1 MAQTIEERL
10 RPDRSSGITRIVVG
24 LSLGVFVTLGLF
36 WMMQYMI
43 EMADRSLDETGKGQL
58 IDFVRVKRD
67 ESTRRRELK
76 PRKPP
81 QPDEPP
87 PEPPTPRLDDAA
99 ASADKIAI
107 SAPPVETEIDLTGGG
122 FNIGNIGE
130 GEYLPIVKVAPV
142 YPQRAAQR
150 GIEGYCVV
158 QYTVTT
164 TGTTRN
170 PVVIPD
176 QCTSSMFHRASIQA
190 ALKFKYKPRVVNG
203 EAVEVPNVRNKFTY
217 VLEE

>member
-1 MAQTIEERL
+1 MAQSIEQTL
-10 RPDRSSGITRIVVG
+10 GSDRFSGIARIGMG
-24 LSLGVFVTLGLF
+24 LGLGVFVTLALF

-43 EMADRSLDETGKGQL
+43 EMADRSLDDSASGQL

-67 ESTRRRELK
+67 ESTRRREVK

-81 QPDEPP
+81 PPEPPP
-87 PEPPTPRLDDAA
+87 PEPPTPRLDDAN

-107 SAPPVETEIDLTGGG
+107 SAVPVDTEIDLTGGG

-150 GIEGYCVV
+150 GLEGYCVV
-158 QYTVTT
+158 RYTVTT
-164 TGTTRN
+164 TGTTRD
-170 PVVIPD
+170 PTVVAD

-203 EAVEVPNVRNKFTY
+203 EAVEVPNVRNKFTF
-217 VLEE
+217 VLED